1 MLTEQQEIGELI
13 REKRKQKYF
22 TQGQLADKLQLTRD
36 AILAYEKGKV
46 KVIPFEKRVKLA
58 ALLDIP
64 LFKLLYRSES
74 DTSVPTTT
82 TPQKISDKL
91 YKEKQ
96 YYAIN
101 KHFLID
107 YNIALLKN
115 NNGYTFVCNGTKEEF
130 TIPSKN
136 IEFAMALL
144 QNAKKE
150 VSHSVFLSL
159 KDSFSALEKISA
171 IIQPPEHRPERYLNN
186 VVNIPFRPIDELS
199 QDTIPQNDDDTNDD
213 EKK

>member
-58 ALLDIP
+58 AILDIP

-74 DTSVPTTT
+74 DTSIPTTS
-82 TPQKISDKL
+82 TPQKISDKF
-91 YKEKQ
+91 YREKQ

-101 KHFLID
+101 QHFLID
-107 YNIALLKN
+107 YNIALLKTS
-115 NNGYTFVCNGTKEEF
+115 NGYKFICNDTEEEF
-130 TIPSKN
+130 TIPSECVK
-136 IEFAMALL
+136 FTAALL

-150 VSHSVFLSL
+150 VSHAVFLSL
-159 KDSFSALEKISA
+159 KNSFSAMEKISA
-171 IIQPPEHRPERYLNN
+171 VMQPLESRSEIYLDN
-186 VVNIPFRPIDELS
+186 VTAIPFTPISGLS
-199 QDTIPQNDDDTNDD
+199 QDTTSQTDDT
-213 EKK
+213 KK